1 MEGKRQLEKR
11 DFGKRLSL
19 DSSLVE
25 YMDSN
30 KYIEHL
36 LNQLEE
42 QHRSLWREKLAVARL
57 QREVAQRRNE
67 GAMHEKLIHELEE
80 ERHLRLQSEKRLQ
93 EVTLESERNRI
104 QMRGLQQQ
112 FSRMEETVRN
122 LLQSQGPP
130 EQKKEETVNIMVYQE
145 KLSEEERK
153 HKAAL
158 EGRHMVLDED
168 SRSEGSSADEGK
180 GKTKWL
186 LERLKAL
193 EAENSALAL
202 ENENQREQ
210 YERCLD
216 EVANQVV
223 QALLTQKDLREEC
236 VKLKTRV
243 FDLEQQNRTL
253 SILFQQRVRP
263 TSDLLQK
270 LHSRILD
277 LSSGDLIS
285 DVERSQ
291 SLTHSRTDVEMHV
304 SFPVAFRIL
313 VQGCQL
319 NTKAGTPALKCPGMG
334 IAVSGHLCP
343 RSSYSSSE
351 LSLSSTCSEYS
362 SGSSYTWHDGKN
374 LRKRQSSQNWDK
386 RLSIDSSLPSGFA
399 SPTDELPPTRIKES
413 HILEGLRKLQK
424 RKVLLE
430 PPSVI
435 TKWGYKDCMNSNEG
449 IYSPGIKSSSLK
461 EYPPCK
467 PTDTGSPCTDPHKAF
482 VYDMDSHDEADED
495 ASSLASVQVVPN
507 QVCRL
512 HSCKLTHSVSDSL
525 FGWEL
530 NGKHC
535 SEITSSVYSRE
546 RPEKLTSCASNCP
559 LDQKLCPGVQGPW
572 VQREKVSP
580 IQGCQTLSL
589 QPSDTD
595 DTETLDE
602 LHIDSSDEKS
612 PSDVSATADTDQ
624 STENLDIL
632 TGFEKS
638 SRGSPEEE
646 ENQVPIH
653 LESRPKTFSFIKQQR
668 VVKRTS
674 SEECITVIFDAEDGE
689 PIEFSSHQTGL
700 VTVTRKEISI
710 HQAPAGPQMEH
721 TELSPQ
727 GIAHSQPGPAARD
740 YPFLKRSEEET
751 ERNIPQDEVD
761 DTAMAPAVSFHPR
774 TVTQNTQR
782 LAKPT
787 RVTPCQ
793 SHSRSAVG
801 TGICQKKS
809 LTKIPTR
816 GKSSPQKS
824 KVREPEASLIMPS
837 AGPVTLE
844 KSPAP
849 AKLSQFKKTEGP
861 APLFDLQPDS
871 HIPKPPTQLPH
882 GSKMSSRRDW
892 VQSSK
897 SQILAS
903 QLLSRPPTERSDD
916 GEPPTRDKHC
926 DPGPE
931 AGVKSPSP
939 PSPPGRS
946 VSLLIRPSYDFLPP
960 PSSAKSE
967 SRVPNET
974 ARMVLKSPPLK
985 GSSAPVIYFNQTL
998 TDVQGKKPSV
1008 AFRKPVFTPSPPSAE
1023 TAIQM
1028 RSPAHSPSSSFAVMV
1043 PENPKVSPKR
1053 NVPRAPPHQTLGTT
1067 QNNTGLQTPKN
1078 YASPREPLE
1087 ILSSKGVSPRRKEQ
1101 LNGSVS
1107 ASSKPSFLGVNES
1120 PSSQVNSP
1128 SSSAS
1133 FKSHNPLHGCQN
1145 LHERGLKTRLP
1156 VGLKVFIKSPQ
1167 LLRKSSTVPG
1177 KQEKDSLNEASKTSV
1192 AVSKAKPGASRNPAS
1207 LQTTGGEINAS
1218 PVGLPAQESL
1228 AEGLPLERAMPES
1241 LENSMPGAD
1250 RKDGVENRSV
1260 KRSLSSSKPHL
1271 KPALGMNGAKA
1282 RSQSFSAHSGEKPPT
1297 PPTEGLGKVRT
1308 QIITNTAER
1317 GNSLTRQSSST
1328 EGSPSKSASAP
1339 VSDGLPSTGRPLGHP
1354 SPRQGSLGSTGS
1366 SSSQHG
1372 SPSKLPL
1379 KIPPKSEE
1387 PLTPAGTE
1395 EQQAYAQGEDPR
1407 VTVPEEPGSD
1417 HCRCPLTPTDSSG
1430 GPQSLGR
1437 TPHPS
1442 SFTASRT
1449 SKLETSGRYTDT
1461 STTRAGVVNPE
1472 APLSPTIEEKVML
1485 CIQENVEKGQVQTKS
1500 TTVEIKPKP
1509 GPSFASWFGFRRS
1522 RLPALSS
1529 RKMDV
1534 SKTKAE
1540 KKDAKGLGFGNKQL
1554 KSERK
1559 KEKKKPELQCEME
1572 NELHRDIELADGPDS
1587 GLQNRNNLKTPP
1599 DIYDQVKFESR
1610 NRPSPVPCSAK
1621 DTFMTELLNR
1631 VDKKAAQ
1638 QAESGSN
1645 NLSCRSVLKG
1655 SPQGSCLTSS
1665 SLSTQGNHKKNI
1677 KTKADME
1684 KPKGSPIREAN
1695 EHLQEDEE
1703 DTVADSAFQSHT
1715 IETNCQMRTLDSG
1728 IGTFPLPDSGT
1739 RAAGRY
1745 IRQADSPEDTDPIL
1759 SLQPALCAASSMRAQ
1774 TLEREVPSS
1783 ADSQGSADNAIVHST
1798 SDPIMTA
1805 RGMRPLQNLLPKSAS
1820 SGKIGSQMQSEAE
1833 PRSQNCSSFE
1843 YVENTMASKPLP
1855 AWEGDGAAAETQKL
1869 KQVEETREDP
1879 ENRLCKISLESFN
1892 KYDSNTVILLGKEK
1906 NSLNKVEGQKEEKE
1920 KTEEASLSS
1929 SDRPGIDHLESLSD
1943 SLYDSFSSCA
1953 SQGSNDV

>member
-277 LSSGDLIS
+277 LSSGDLLS

-291 SLTHSRTDVEMHV
+291 SLTHSRTDVEMH
-304 SFPVAFRIL
+304 
-313 VQGCQL
+313 GCQL

-546 RPEKLTSCASNCP
+546 RPEKLTGCASDCP
-559 LDQKLCPGVQGPW
+559 LEQKLCPGVQGPR

-646 ENQVPIH
+646 ENQVPVH

-787 RVTPCQ
+787 HVTPCQ

-903 QLLSRPPTERSDD
+903 QLLSRPPTEWSDD

-946 VSLLIRPSYDFLPP
+946 VSLLIRPNYDFLPP

-1023 TAIQM
+1023 IAIQM

-1156 VGLKVFIKSPQ
+1156 VGLKVFMKSPQ

-1207 LQTTGGEINAS
+1207 LQTTGGERNAS

-1228 AEGLPLERAMPES
+1228 AEGLPLKRAMPES

-1250 RKDGVENRSV
+1250 RKDGLENRSV

-1328 EGSPSKSASAP
+1328 EGSPSKSASAS

-1379 KIPPKSEE
+1379 RIPPKSEE

-1395 EQQAYAQGEDPR
+1395 EQQAYAQGEGPR

-1461 STTRAGVVNPE
+1461 STTRAGVVSPE

-1500 TTVEIKPKP
+1500 TTVEAKPKP

-1587 GLQNRNNLKTPP
+1587 GLQNRNNLKTLP

-1610 NRPSPVPCSAK
+1610 NRLSPVPCSAK

-1631 VDKKAAQ
+1631 VDKKPAQ

-1665 SLSTQGNHKKNI
+1665 SLSAQGNHKKNI

-1805 RGMRPLQNLLPKSAS
+1805 RGMRPLQNLLPKPAS
-1820 SGKIGSQMQSEAE
+1820 SGKISSQMQSEAE

-1843 YVENTMASKPLP
+1843 YVENTMTSKPLP
-1855 AWEGDGAAAETQKL
+1855 AWECDGAAAETQ
-1869 KQVEETREDP
+1869 D
-1879 ENRLCKISLESFN
+1879 
-1892 KYDSNTVILLGKEK
+1892 
-1906 NSLNKVEGQKEEKE
+1906 KVPRMCAYS
-1920 KTEEASLSS
+1920 ASGS
-1929 SDRPGIDHLESLSD
+1929 SDSD
-1943 SLYDSFSSCA
+1943 SDRTMEIMVLELEGA
-1953 SQGSNDV
+1953 S

>member
-57 QREVAQRRNE
+57 QREVAQRRSD

-130 EQKKEETVNIMVYQE
+130 EQKKEETVNIMVYQ
-145 KLSEEERK
+145 
-153 HKAAL
+153 
-158 EGRHMVLDED
+158 
-168 SRSEGSSADEGK
+168 
-180 GKTKWL
+180 
-186 LERLKAL
+186 
-193 EAENSALAL
+193 AENSALAL

-236 VKLKTRV
+236 LKLKTRV

-263 TSDLLQK
+263 TSDLLLQK

-277 LSSGDLIS
+277 LSSGDLLS

-291 SLTHSRTDVEMHV
+291 SLTHSRTDVEMH
-304 SFPVAFRIL
+304 
-313 VQGCQL
+313 GCQL
-319 NTKAGTPALKCPGMG
+319 NAKAGTPALKCPGMG
-334 IAVSGHLCP
+334 ITVSGHLCP

-374 LRKRQSSQNWDK
+374 LRKRSSQNWDK

-461 EYPPCK
+461 EYSPCK

-482 VYDMDSHDEADED
+482 VYDTDSHDEADED

-507 QVCRL
+507 QGCRL

-535 SEITSSVYSRE
+535 SEVTSSVYSRE
-546 RPEKLTSCASNCP
+546 RPEKLTGCASNCP
-559 LDQKLCPGVQGPW
+559 LEQKLCPGVQGPW

-580 IQGCQTLSL
+580 SQGCQALSL

-602 LHIDSSDEKS
+602 LHIESSDEKS
-612 PSDVSATADTDQ
+612 PSDVSASADTDQ

-646 ENQVPIH
+646 ENQVPVH

-727 GIAHSQPGPAARD
+727 GIAHLQPGAAARD

-787 RVTPCQ
+787 HVTSCQ
-793 SHSRSAVG
+793 SHSRSSVG

-824 KVREPEASLIMPS
+824 KVRESEVSLIMPS

-849 AKLSQFKKTEGP
+849 GKLSQFKKTEGP

-871 HIPKPPTQLPH
+871 HIPKTPTQLPH

-903 QLLSRPPTERSDD
+903 QLLSRPPNERSDD

-926 DPGPE
+926 DPGSE
-931 AGVKSPSP
+931 ARVKSPSP
-939 PSPPGRS
+939 PCPPGRS

-974 ARMVLKSPPLK
+974 ARMVLKSPPVK

-1008 AFRKPVFTPSPPSAE
+1008 AFKKPVFTPSPPSAE
-1023 TAIQM
+1023 TAVQM
-1028 RSPAHSPSSSFAVMV
+1028 RCPAHSPSSSFAVMV
-1043 PENPKVSPKR
+1043 PEPPKVSPKR
-1053 NVPRAPPHQTLGTT
+1053 NVPRAPTHQTLGTT

-1087 ILSSKGVSPRRKEQ
+1087 IPSSKGVSPGRKEQ
-1101 LNGSVS
+1101 LNGSAS

-1128 SSSAS
+1128 LSSAS

-1156 VGLKVFIKSPQ
+1156 VGLKVFMKSPQ

-1177 KQEKDSLNEASKTSV
+1177 KHEKDSLNEASKTSR

-1207 LQTTGGEINAS
+1207 LETTGGERNAS

-1228 AEGLPLERAMPES
+1228 AEGLPLERTMPES

-1250 RKDGVENRSV
+1250 RKDGVENKSV

-1282 RSQSFSAHSGEKPPT
+1282 RSQSFSVHSGEKPPT

-1328 EGSPSKSASAP
+1328 EGSPRKSASAP
-1339 VSDGLPSTGRPLGHP
+1339 VSDGLPSAGRSLGHP

-1379 KIPPKSEE
+1379 RIPPKSEE

-1395 EQQAYAQGEDPR
+1395 EQQACAQGEGPR

-1442 SFTASRT
+1442 NFTASRT
-1449 SKLETSGRYTDT
+1449 SKLEISGRYPDT
-1461 STTRAGVVNPE
+1461 STTRAGVVSPE

-1500 TTVEIKPKP
+1500 TSMEAKPKP

-1587 GLQNRNNLKTPP
+1587 DLQNRNNLKTPP

-1638 QAESGSN
+1638 QTESGSN
-1645 NLSCRSVLKG
+1645 NVSCRSVLKG
-1655 SPQGSCLTSS
+1655 SSQGSCLTSS

-1684 KPKGSPIREAN
+1684 KPKGSLIREAN

-1739 RAAGRY
+1739 RAVGRY

-1783 ADSQGSADNAIVHST
+1783 ADSQGSADNTIVHST

-1805 RGMRPLQNLLPKSAS
+1805 RGMRPLQSLLPKPAS
-1820 SGKIGSQMQSEAE
+1820 SGKINSQMQSEAE

-1869 KQVEETREDP
+1869 KQVEETRDDP

-1892 KYDSNTVILLGKEK
+1892 KYNGNTVILLGKEK

-1929 SDRPGIDHLESLSD
+1929 SDRPGVDHLESLSD

>member
-277 LSSGDLIS
+277 LSSGDLLS

-291 SLTHSRTDVEMHV
+291 SLTHSRTDVEMH
-304 SFPVAFRIL
+304 
-313 VQGCQL
+313 GCQL

-374 LRKRQSSQNWDK
+374 LRKRSSQNWDK

-721 TELSPQ
+721 TELLPQ

-1145 LHERGLKTRLP
+1145 LHDRGLKTRLP

-1461 STTRAGVVNPE
+1461 STTRAGVVSPE

-1805 RGMRPLQNLLPKSAS
+1805 RGMRPLQNLLPKPAS

>member
-1 MEGKRQLEKR
+1 
-11 DFGKRLSL
+11 
-19 DSSLVE
+19 
-25 YMDSN
+25 
-30 KYIEHL
+30 
-36 LNQLEE
+36 
-42 QHRSLWREKLAVARL
+42 
-57 QREVAQRRNE
+57 
-67 GAMHEKLIHELEE
+67 
-80 ERHLRLQSEKRLQ
+80 
-93 EVTLESERNRI
+93 
-104 QMRGLQQQ
+104 
-112 FSRMEETVRN
+112 
-122 LLQSQGPP
+122 
-130 EQKKEETVNIMVYQE
+130 
-145 KLSEEERK
+145 
-153 HKAAL
+153 
-158 EGRHMVLDED
+158 
-168 SRSEGSSADEGK
+168 
-180 GKTKWL
+180 
-186 LERLKAL
+186 
-193 EAENSALAL
+193 
-202 ENENQREQ
+202 
-210 YERCLD
+210 
-216 EVANQVV
+216 
-223 QALLTQKDLREEC
+223 
-236 VKLKTRV
+236 
-243 FDLEQQNRTL
+243 
-253 SILFQQRVRP
+253 
-263 TSDLLQK
+263 
-270 LHSRILD
+270 
-277 LSSGDLIS
+277 
-285 DVERSQ
+285 
-291 SLTHSRTDVEMHV
+291 
-304 SFPVAFRIL
+304 
-313 VQGCQL
+313 
-319 NTKAGTPALKCPGMG
+319 
-334 IAVSGHLCP
+334 
-343 RSSYSSSE
+343 
-351 LSLSSTCSEYS
+351 
-362 SGSSYTWHDGKN
+362 
-374 LRKRQSSQNWDK
+374 
-386 RLSIDSSLPSGFA
+386 
-399 SPTDELPPTRIKES
+399 
-413 HILEGLRKLQK
+413 
-424 RKVLLE
+424 
-430 PPSVI
+430 
-435 TKWGYKDCMNSNEG
+435 MNSNEG

-482 VYDMDSHDEADED
+482 VYDTDSHDEADED

-507 QVCRL
+507 QGCRL

-535 SEITSSVYSRE
+535 SEVTSSVYSRE
-546 RPEKLTSCASNCP
+546 RPEKLTGCASNCP
-559 LDQKLCPGVQGPW
+559 LEQKLCPGVQGPR

-580 IQGCQTLSL
+580 SQGCQALSL

-595 DTETLDE
+595 DPETLDE
-602 LHIDSSDEKS
+602 LHIESSDEKS

-632 TGFEKS
+632 TGFEKP

-646 ENQVPIH
+646 ENQVPVH

-727 GIAHSQPGPAARD
+727 GIVHLQPGAAARD

-761 DTAMAPAVSFHPR
+761 DPAVTPAVSFHPR

-787 RVTPCQ
+787 HVTPCQ
-793 SHSRSAVG
+793 SHSRPSVG
-801 TGICQKKS
+801 TGVCQKKS

-824 KVREPEASLIMPS
+824 KVREPEASLMLPS

-844 KSPAP
+844 KPPAP
-849 AKLSQFKKTEGP
+849 GKLSQFKKTEGP

-897 SQILAS
+897 SQMLAS

-967 SRVPNET
+967 SRVSNET

-1008 AFRKPVFTPSPPSAE
+1008 AFKKPIFTPSPPSAE

-1028 RSPAHSPSSSFAVMV
+1028 RCPAHSPSSSFAVMV
-1043 PENPKVSPKR
+1043 PEPPKVSPKR

-1078 YASPREPLE
+1078 YASSREPLE
-1087 ILSSKGVSPRRKEQ
+1087 IPSSKGVSPGRKEK
-1101 LNGSVS
+1101 LNGNVS
-1107 ASSKPSFLGVNES
+1107 ASSKPSFLGVNEP

-1128 SSSAS
+1128 LSSAS

-1156 VGLKVFIKSPQ
+1156 VGLKVFMKSPQ

-1207 LQTTGGEINAS
+1207 LETTGGERNTS
-1218 PVGLPAQESL
+1218 PVSLPAQESL

-1379 KIPPKSEE
+1379 RIPPKSEE

-1395 EQQAYAQGEDPR
+1395 EQQAYAQGEGPR

-1449 SKLETSGRYTDT
+1449 SRLETSGRYPDT
-1461 STTRAGVVNPE
+1461 STTRAGVVSPE

-1500 TTVEIKPKP
+1500 TSVEAKPKP

-1587 GLQNRNNLKTPP
+1587 GLQNRNNPKTPP

-1631 VDKKAAQ
+1631 
-1638 QAESGSN
+1638 
-1645 NLSCRSVLKG
+1645 
-1655 SPQGSCLTSS
+1655 
-1665 SLSTQGNHKKNI
+1665 
-1677 KTKADME
+1677 
-1684 KPKGSPIREAN
+1684 
-1695 EHLQEDEE
+1695 
-1703 DTVADSAFQSHT
+1703 
-1715 IETNCQMRTLDSG
+1715 
-1728 IGTFPLPDSGT
+1728 
-1739 RAAGRY
+1739 
-1745 IRQADSPEDTDPIL
+1745 
-1759 SLQPALCAASSMRAQ
+1759 
-1774 TLEREVPSS
+1774 
-1783 ADSQGSADNAIVHST
+1783 
-1798 SDPIMTA
+1798 
-1805 RGMRPLQNLLPKSAS
+1805 
-1820 SGKIGSQMQSEAE
+1820 
-1833 PRSQNCSSFE
+1833 
-1843 YVENTMASKPLP
+1843 
-1855 AWEGDGAAAETQKL
+1855 
-1869 KQVEETREDP
+1869 
-1879 ENRLCKISLESFN
+1879 
-1892 KYDSNTVILLGKEK
+1892 
-1906 NSLNKVEGQKEEKE
+1906 
-1920 KTEEASLSS
+1920 
-1929 SDRPGIDHLESLSD
+1929 
-1943 SLYDSFSSCA
+1943 
-1953 SQGSNDV
+1953 

>member
-57 QREVAQRRNE
+57 QREVAQRRSE

-253 SILFQQRVRP
+253 SILFQQRIRP

-277 LSSGDLIS
+277 LSSGDLLS

-291 SLTHSRTDVEMHV
+291 SLTHSRTDVEMH
-304 SFPVAFRIL
+304 
-313 VQGCQL
+313 GCQL

-374 LRKRQSSQNWDK
+374 LRKRSSQNWDK

-507 QVCRL
+507 QGCRL

-535 SEITSSVYSRE
+535 SEVTSSVYSRE
-546 RPEKLTSCASNCP
+546 RPEKLTGCASNCP
-559 LDQKLCPGVQGPW
+559 LEQKLCPGMQGPR
-572 VQREKVSP
+572 VQTEKVSP
-580 IQGCQTLSL
+580 SQGCQTLSL

-602 LHIDSSDEKS
+602 LHIESSDEKS

-710 HQAPAGPQMEH
+710 HQAPAGPQVEH

-727 GIAHSQPGPAARD
+727 GIAHSQPGAAARD

-774 TVTQNTQR
+774 TVTQNTHR

-787 RVTPCQ
+787 HVPPCQ
-793 SHSRSAVG
+793 SHSRSSVG
-801 TGICQKKS
+801 TGICQRKS

-903 QLLSRPPTERSDD
+903 QLLSRPPTERSDN

-931 AGVKSPSP
+931 PGVKSPSP

-967 SRVPNET
+967 RRVPNET

-1008 AFRKPVFTPSPPSAE
+1008 AFRKSVFTPSPPSAE

-1078 YASPREPLE
+1078 YASPRESLE

-1145 LHERGLKTRLP
+1145 LHERELKTRLP
-1156 VGLKVFIKSPQ
+1156 VGLKVFMKSPQ

-1207 LQTTGGEINAS
+1207 LQTTGGERNAS

-1228 AEGLPLERAMPES
+1228 AEGLPLERAMPE
-1241 LENSMPGAD
+1241 LVENSMPGAD

-1282 RSQSFSAHSGEKPPT
+1282 RSQSSSAHSGEKPPT

-1379 KIPPKSEE
+1379 RIPPKSEE

-1395 EQQAYAQGEDPR
+1395 EQQAYAQGEGPR

-1417 HCRCPLTPTDSSG
+1417 HCRCPLIPTDSSG

-1449 SKLETSGRYTDT
+1449 SKLETSGRYPDT
-1461 STTRAGVVNPE
+1461 STTRAGVVSPE

-1500 TTVEIKPKP
+1500 TTVEVKPKP

-1638 QAESGSN
+1638 QTQSGSN

-1655 SPQGSCLTSS
+1655 SSQGSSLTSS
-1665 SLSTQGNHKKNI
+1665 SLSAQGNYKKNI

-1684 KPKGSPIREAN
+1684 KLKGSLIRKAN

-1805 RGMRPLQNLLPKSAS
+1805 RGMRPLQSLLPKPAS
-1820 SGKIGSQMQSEAE
+1820 SGKISSQMQSEAE
-1833 PRSQNCSSFE
+1833 PRSQTCSSFE

-1855 AWEGDGAAAETQKL
+1855 AWEGDGAAAETQ
-1869 KQVEETREDP
+1869 D
-1879 ENRLCKISLESFN
+1879 
-1892 KYDSNTVILLGKEK
+1892 
-1906 NSLNKVEGQKEEKE
+1906 KVPRMCAYS
-1920 KTEEASLSS
+1920 ASSS
-1929 SDRPGIDHLESLSD
+1929 SDSD
-1943 SLYDSFSSCA
+1943 SDPDYGNNGFGAGRGKLVKAMKSATPEIETS
-1953 SQGSNDV
+1953 

>member
-1 MEGKRQLEKR
+1 
-11 DFGKRLSL
+11 
-19 DSSLVE
+19 
-25 YMDSN
+25 
-30 KYIEHL
+30 
-36 LNQLEE
+36 
-42 QHRSLWREKLAVARL
+42 
-57 QREVAQRRNE
+57 
-67 GAMHEKLIHELEE
+67 MHEKLIHELEE

-291 SLTHSRTDVEMHV
+291 SLTHSRTDVEMH
-304 SFPVAFRIL
+304 
-313 VQGCQL
+313 GCQL

-374 LRKRQSSQNWDK
+374 LRKRSSQNWDK

-1855 AWEGDGAAAETQKL
+1855 AWEGDGAAAETQ
-1869 KQVEETREDP
+1869 D
-1879 ENRLCKISLESFN
+1879 
-1892 KYDSNTVILLGKEK
+1892 
-1906 NSLNKVEGQKEEKE
+1906 KVPRMCAYS
-1920 KTEEASLSS
+1920 ASGS
-1929 SDRPGIDHLESLSD
+1929 SDSD
-1943 SLYDSFSSCA
+1943 SDPDYGNNGFGAGRGKLVKAMKSATPEIETS
-1953 SQGSNDV
+1953 

>member
-291 SLTHSRTDVEMHV
+291 SLTHSRTDVEMH
-304 SFPVAFRIL
+304 
-313 VQGCQL
+313 GCQL

-374 LRKRQSSQNWDK
+374 LRKRSSQNWDK